1 MSLSA
6 VSSYPLSA
14 SVDSLVPVL
23 PTENATTAAEL
34 SKTQGGK
41 HLTMFAEGDDEASF
55 WDFLDVINPLQHIP
69 IVNNLYR
76 EATGDKIGV
85 AARLIGGTL
94 FAGGPIGFA
103 TAAANCMLEESTGN
117 DAGGHLL
124 ALFRDDEAVED
135 TGTALAAAQPKSD
148 EAPAEAAKEVAT
160 AAPAPEAQAKAQP
173 LMLDLVGTSAEPPV
187 PVAVTRPALP
197 AAEAVSAAPAP
208 AAPVQV
214 AQAPTPEAVAEAA
227 KPAQRGM
234 AIPGRGDGRLMPIP
248 GRTVPLATKSPPP
261 IGTSIS
267 TTGYRSNAPIV
278 GHRPEAQRTAN
289 VAAAQQQMVA
299 AQADASAAAPSHSA
313 APGGGDW
320 FTANMMQAMDKYER
334 GNRLS
339 KPTQST
345 VSEMQ

>member
-6 VSSYPLSA
+6 VSSYAPST

-23 PTENATTAAEL
+23 PTENAVTAAEL
-34 SKTQGGK
+34 NKTQGGK
-41 HLTMFAEGDDEASF
+41 HLSMFAEGDDEASF

-94 FAGGPIGFA
+94 FAGGPLGFA
-103 TAAANCMLEESTGN
+103 SAAANCILEESTGS
-117 DAGGHLL
+117 DTGGHLL
-124 ALFRDDEAVED
+124 ALFRDDEAAPD
-135 TGTALAAAQPKSD
+135 TGTALAAAQPKAD
-148 EAPAEAAKEVAT
+148 ESAAETTKEVAA
-160 AAPAPEAQAKAQP
+160 AAPPASATKAQP
-173 LMLDLVGTSAEPPV
+173 LMLDLVGASAGAPEPPA
-187 PVAVTRPALP
+187 P
-197 AAEAVSAAPAP
+197 APAP

-214 AQAPTPEAVAEAA
+214 AQATTPEATAEAA

-234 AIPGRGDGRLMPIP
+234 AIPGRGEGRFMPIP

-267 TTGYRSNAPIV
+267 TTGYRSNAPTV
-278 GHRPEAQRTAN
+278 GHRPEAQRTAAM
-289 VAAAQQQMVA
+289 VSAQQQMIA
-299 AQADASAAAPSHSA
+299 AQADASAAGTARST

-320 FTANMMQAMDKYER
+320 FTANMMQAMDKYDK

-339 KPTQST
+339 QPAKGTI
-345 VSEMQ
+345 SEVQ